1 MKNLGSLMKQ
11 AQKMQ
16 ENMARMKEEL
26 ENMEIE
32 GSAGAG
38 MVKVVLTGKGH
49 ARKVTIDPSLGGA
62 EDLSVLEDL
71 LVAAVNDAKT
81 KAEAQVQEKMQEMT
95 GGLQLPPGMEFPF

>member
-26 ENMEIE
+26 ENMEVE

-49 ARKVTIDPSLGGA
+49 ARKITIDPSLGGA
-62 EDLSVLEDL
+62 EDISVLEDL
-71 LVAAVNDAKT
+71 LVAAMNDAKT

>member
-1 MKNLGSLMKQ
+1 MKNLGGLMKQ

-26 ENMEIE
+26 DDMEIE

-38 MVKVVLTGKGH
+38 MVTVVLTGKGH

-62 EDLSVLEDL
+62 EDITVLEDL
-71 LVAAVNDAKT
+71 LVAAINDAKS

>member
-1 MKNLGSLMKQ
+1 MKNLGSLMKL
-11 AQKMQ
+11 AQKME